1 MSDRAVTVP
10 PSAPRNE
17 HEGRLFRTKRHRRL
31 AIALAVLVV
40 AGGAAATSM
49 QGSSSRD
56 HEPVSDVPHRDG
68 NAIVVSETFRQVSG
82 LQTVPASLAPLVPL
96 MHSVGTVAFDPT
108 QVAAVGTRAAGV
120 VAKVL
125 HVEGDF
131 VKKGDLLAEI
141 ESPGLADA
149 HADLRVA
156 AAKRRAAMLN
166 LARVRGLLDKQLATA
181 REFERATSE
190 LEEQKALSTAAAERI
205 DALGG
210 GAGRD
215 TGISQLRAPVSGIIA
230 ARAIAPG
237 QSLEPG
243 HVAFRVGDLEQLW
256 VLLRIFE
263 RDVGFVSVGDVVEV
277 RSLAELARTIHGTV
291 AHVGAVLDPAT
302 RTVDIRVVVPNRDH
316 VLRPGE
322 SVKATIRTAGR
333 ARTALSVPASAVT
346 YVDGAATVFVAESAS
361 RFVPRKVVLGI
372 DAGDRLEV
380 AEGVREGE
388 LVVSKNVLAIKSE
401 IFR

>member
-1 MSDRAVTVP
+1 MSQRVVTVP
-10 PSAPRNE
+10 PPAPRPE
-17 HEGRLFRTKRHRRL
+17 HDGGLLRTKRNRL
-31 AIALAVLVV
+31 LALALAVIVV
-40 AGGAAATSM
+40 ASGAGVASM
-49 QGSSSRD
+49 QWSSQAET
-56 HEPVSDVPHRDG
+56 EPVRDVPHRDG
-68 NAIVVSETFRQVSG
+68 NAIVVSETFRRVAG
-82 LQTVPASLAPLVPL
+82 LETVAASSALLVPL
-96 MHSVGTVAFDPT
+96 MHTVGTVAFDPT
-108 QVAAVGTRAAGV
+108 QVAAVGARAAGV

-125 HVEGDF
+125 HVEGDL
-131 VKKGDLLAEI
+131 VEEGELLAEI
-141 ESPGLADA
+141 ESPGLAEA

-156 AAKRRAAMLN
+156 AARRRAATLN
-166 LARVRGLLDKQLATA
+166 LARVRGLLDQQLATA

-190 LEEQKALSTAAAERI
+190 LEEQNALATAAEERI
-205 DALGG
+205 EALGG
-210 GAGRD
+210 GRGRD
-215 TGISQLRAPVSGIIA
+215 TGVSQLRAPVSGIIA

-316 VLRPGE
+316 LLRPGE
-322 SVKATIRTAGR
+322 SVKATIRTSGR

-346 YVDGAATVFVAESAS
+346 YVDGAPTVFVAESAA

-372 DAGDRLEV
+372 DAGDRLEI
-380 AEGVREGE
+380 AKGVREGE